1 MAMSSSTGP
10 AVVSVR
16 LMHIDRPTGDAAGKW
31 SDAWSAK
38 VDAPIVTDPAT
49 LALGAMKTRTVPHV
63 AR

>member
-1 MAMSSSTGP
+1 
-10 AVVSVR
+10 
-16 LMHIDRPTGDAAGKW
+16 MHIARPTGDAAGRW

-38 VDAPIVTDPAT
+38 VDVPIVTDPAT